1 MDEKG
6 KIISTCDIDDNLSLQ
21 IWTKGKTPRLV
32 IFNKNKNSK
41 KLIHLSWVE
50 IRDRKLSINSKVRG
64 QTVSYTV
71 QDFEPAI
78 QRILTEYVLRTNFRI
93 KFYKLVIDLEKA
105 VFNPEIITS
114 SKDMTLMTEDKR
126 SSLWI
131 ADCSGE
137 DKRFGMF
144 RPFFPVNENEK
155 NVINEEKLKIIG
167 NNSRGIDTL
176 INSGVIANLKSVNPE
191 RWHNPIRVTA
201 AAMLLVFSYCNEDGS
216 KFSESLWDDGSNKNQ
231 PQQFQQF
238 GTQMIQKSAAPKK
251 NKAFSI
257 HDANL
262 MRLGHKLVAYM
273 RHFYEADKLDLTC
286 VIDSDKE
293 LQDSGYVRSRR
304 VDFHTGSIG
313 DVPYK
318 VTFYENESENM
329 IGLGCIPQLPTAKHS
344 GHLLLKI
351 PTEIYKRALQ
361 RDTMGGPDDD
371 YYTITR
377 LLWTR
382 QFKDWYENV
391 KPYVRTFAGLNKV

>member
-1 MDEKG
+1 MDDKG
-6 KIISTCDIDDNLSLQ
+6 QIISSFDIDENLALQ

-50 IRDRKLSINSKVRG
+50 KRDRKLSINGKTRG
-64 QTVSYTV
+64 QTISYTV
-71 QDFEPAI
+71 QDFETAI
-78 QRILTEYVLRTNFRI
+78 QKILMEYVLRTNFKP
-93 KFYKLVIDLEKA
+93 KFFRLVLDLEKA

-131 ADCSGE
+131 SDCTGE

-144 RPFFPVNENEK
+144 RPFFPVSETEK
-155 NVINEEKLKIIG
+155 NAIQEDKLKIIG
-167 NNSRGIDTL
+167 NNSRSIDTL
-176 INSGVIANLKSVNPE
+176 QKSGVIEALKKANPE

-201 AAMLLVFSYCNEDGS
+201 AAMMLVFSYCNEDGS

-238 GTQMIQKSAAPKK
+238 GTQMIQKASTLPKK

-262 MRLGHKLVAYM
+262 VKIGHKLVAYM
-273 RHFYEADKLDLTC
+273 RHFYEADKIDLTC
-286 VIDSDKE
+286 VLDSDKE
-293 LQDSGYVRSRR
+293 LQDAAYVRSRR

-318 VTFYENESENM
+318 VTFYENEAENM

-344 GHLLLKI
+344 GHLLMKI
-351 PTEIYKRALQ
+351 PTDIYKQALQ
-361 RDTMGGPDDD
+361 LDTMGGPDDD

-382 QFKDWYENV
+382 QFKEWYDNV
-391 KPYVRTFAGLNKV
+391 MPYVKNFAGLSK